1 MRLTSP
7 IHLGLALLALAG
19 CDLGILDPI
28 ITAGLTTDSSET
40 GVMTSATSTT
50 SGDPDPE
57 TTADPSTSG
66 EGPGTT
72 SDSDGPLPGDTT
84 TSASGGN
91 FIGPGDP
98 PAGCD
103 VWAQDC
109 PNGEKCS
116 AAGPP
121 PFSSE
126 IIACSPIVPDPDQLG
141 DACEILVE
149 GHLGP
154 DTCDIGLYC
163 HDVDADTGKGTCIPL
178 CTGSQNAPVCDAG
191 LTCLNMALPLCI
203 PECDP
208 LLQNCPAGQACNYLA
223 DAFVCWPVMDPPK
236 EELEGC
242 EYQNQCEPGL
252 MCAASELVAGCD
264 PNDIGCCTAYCDLDN
279 PGVCP
284 GVGETC
290 RGFFTPG
297 DAPPGY
303 EDVGV
308 CALPE

>member
-1 MRLTSP
+1 MRLNFSSP

-28 ITAGLTTDSSET
+28 ITTGLTTDSPDT
-40 GVMTSATSTT
+40 GVIVTATSTT

-57 TTADPSTSG
+57 TTAAPSTSG
-66 EGPGTT
+66 EDPGTT
-72 SDSDGPLPGDTT
+72 GDTT

-91 FIGPGDP
+91 FIVPPDP

-103 VWAQDC
+103 AWAQDC
-109 PNGEKCS
+109 PSGEKCS

-126 IIACSPIVPDPDQLG
+126 IIACHPIAPDPDQLG
-141 DACEILVE
+141 EECEILVE

-163 HDVDADTGKGTCIPL
+163 HAVDADTGKGTCIPL
-178 CTGSQNAPVCDAG
+178 CSGSPADPACGAG
-191 LTCLNMALPLCI
+191 LTCLVLELPLCI

-208 LLQNCPAGQACNYLA
+208 LLQNCPSGQSCNYLA
-223 DAFVCWPVMDPPK
+223 DSFACWPLVEEPK
-236 EELEGC
+236 QLFEGC
-242 EYQNQCEPGL
+242 EYVNQCEPGL
-252 MCAASELVAGCD
+252 MCVAVEFVTECD
-264 PNDIGCCTAYCDLDN
+264 PTDIGCCTPYCDLDN

-284 GVGETC
+284 GVGQVC
-290 RGFFTPG
+290 RPFFTPG
-297 DAPPGY
+297 DAPPGH

-308 CALPE
+308 CALDV